1 MNGPEFRP
9 VSPEPVKTD
18 SLDANIAKRS
28 AERQQK
34 IAELKARVESQ
45 QYSIDLQK
53 LAQRIQESGVLDDNI
68 ARE

>member
-9 VSPEPVKTD
+9 VSPEPVKAD
-18 SLDANIAKRS
+18 SLDAKTTRG

-45 QYSIDLQK
+45 QYSIDLHR
-53 LAQRIQESGVLDDNI
+53 LAQRIHESGVLDDGTS
-68 ARE
+68 RE